1 MELESMWRRALADGE
16 VTHHEAVAIYQYRR
30 SNFAPK
36 LTLLTTSMHVIAGI
50 AGGSAGIDSPRVQR
64 TMRER
69 WQRLG
74 LIVPFRNRRGGEL
87 PPAA

>member
-1 MELESMWRRALADGE
+1 MELESMWRRALADGD
-16 VTHHEAVAIYQYRR
+16 VSHAEAIAIYQFRR
-30 SNFAPK
+30 AHFAPQ
-36 LTLLTTSMHVIAGI
+36 LTLLTTSVHVIAGI
-50 AGGSAGIDSPRVQR
+50 AGGSAGVDSPRVRR

-69 WQRLG
+69 WQRMG